1 MEDSAKK
8 KKQKR
13 LPSILPLCLLRPTNK
28 HKNKNKKNKTNMANA
43 QVDEFGATILDVSL
57 GGGKTSHGQNGNARW
72 SADRRNAPPSV
83 SSTEI
88 ITLGGKIFNDSKE
101 LWNYTKVRVYL
112 VSSFSFLSFPFLA
125 FVLSLFFSTDPC
137 SSLFSLLSSLLF
149 FSSLLSLLSPPLSS
163 PLLIFSLFYSFLLFQ
178 TGERTIKK
186 RACHS

>member
-1 MEDSAKK
+1 
-8 KKQKR
+8 
-13 LPSILPLCLLRPTNK
+13 
-28 HKNKNKKNKTNMANA
+28 MANA

-112 VSSFSFLSFPFLA
+112 VSSFFFPFLSFPCFCSF
-125 FVLSLFFSTDPC
+125 FVLF
-137 SSLFSLLSSLLF
+137 
-149 FSSLLSLLSPPLSS
+149 
-163 PLLIFSLFYSFLLFQ
+163 
-178 TGERTIKK
+178 
-186 RACHS
+186 H

>member
-1 MEDSAKK
+1 MEDSRAKK
-8 KKQKR
+8 KKQKS
-13 LPSILPLCLLRPTNK
+13 LPSISPLCLLRPTNK

-112 VSSFSFLSFPFLA
+112 VLSFFFPFLSFPCFCSF
-125 FVLSLFFSTDPC
+125 FVLF
-137 SSLFSLLSSLLF
+137 
-149 FSSLLSLLSPPLSS
+149 
-163 PLLIFSLFYSFLLFQ
+163 
-178 TGERTIKK
+178 
-186 RACHS
+186 H

>member
-1 MEDSAKK
+1 
-8 KKQKR
+8 
-13 LPSILPLCLLRPTNK
+13 
-28 HKNKNKKNKTNMANA
+28 MANA

-112 VSSFSFLSFPFLA
+112 VLSFFFPFLSFPCICSF
-125 FVLSLFFSTDPC
+125 FVLF
-137 SSLFSLLSSLLF
+137 
-149 FSSLLSLLSPPLSS
+149 
-163 PLLIFSLFYSFLLFQ
+163 
-178 TGERTIKK
+178 
-186 RACHS
+186 H